1 MGTNKRIILCMVKF
15 MVWRQG
21 AGRDSLHGFIQ
32 AVELT
37 DLGEKH
43 QVAEGQRSG
52 VVLTN
57 WRDVSTPRVC
67 LS

>member
-1 MGTNKRIILCMVKF
+1 MGKSKRIILFMVKF
-15 MVWRQG
+15 VVWRQG
-21 AGRDSLHGFIQ
+21 AGRNSLEGFIQ

-43 QVAEGQRSG
+43 HVAEGQCSG
-52 VVLTN
+52 VVLID
-57 WRDVSTPRVC
+57 WRDGNTPHVC